1 MIVQIGR
8 REEFDKKLLGE
19 MHKLR
24 AQVFKER
31 KGWDVS
37 VIDEME
43 IDGYDALSP
52 YYMLIQEDTPE
63 AQVFGCWRILDTTG
77 PYMLKNTFP
86 ELLHGKEA
94 PCSPHIWELS
104 RFAINSGQKGS
115 LGFSDCTLE
124 AMRAGPLQPAERH
137 PDAGDGNHR
146 RGGEDDDPC
155 RPGRIAL
162 RSAPEDRHRARG
174 GLAHRTQCQDP
185 DRALR
190 GSAGGTATGGFMT
203 GTCRLAPARSLSER
217 ERLASMPNPL

>member
-124 AMRAGPLQPAERH
+124 AMRALARYSLQNDIQTLVTVTTVGVEKMMIRAGLDVSRFGPHL
-137 PDAGDGNHR
+137 N
-146 RGGEDDDPC
+146 
-155 RPGRIAL
+155 
-162 RSAPEDRHRARG
+162 G

>member
-104 RFAINSGQKGS
+104 RFAINSGQK
-115 LGFSDCTLE
+115 
-124 AMRAGPLQPAERH
+124 
-137 PDAGDGNHR
+137 
-146 RGGEDDDPC
+146 
-155 RPGRIAL
+155 
-162 RSAPEDRHRARG
+162 
-174 GLAHRTQCQDP
+174 
-185 DRALR
+185 
-190 GSAGGTATGGFMT
+190 
-203 GTCRLAPARSLSER
+203 
-217 ERLASMPNPL
+217 

>member
-63 AQVFGCWRILDTTG
+63 AQVFGCWLRESEI
-77 PYMLKNTFP
+77 NQ
-86 ELLHGKEA
+86 EGKARKLWDIE
-94 PCSPHIWELS
+94 E
-104 RFAINSGQKGS
+104 GKG
-115 LGFSDCTLE
+115 
-124 AMRAGPLQPAERH
+124 
-137 PDAGDGNHR
+137 
-146 RGGEDDDPC
+146 
-155 RPGRIAL
+155 I
-162 RSAPEDRHRARG
+162 
-174 GLAHRTQCQDP
+174 
-185 DRALR
+185 
-190 GSAGGTATGGFMT
+190 
-203 GTCRLAPARSLSER
+203 
-217 ERLASMPNPL
+217 

>member
-77 PYMLKNTFP
+77 PYMLKNTFR
-86 ELLHGKEA
+86 
-94 PCSPHIWELS
+94 S
-104 RFAINSGQKGS
+104 F
-115 LGFSDCTLE
+115 CT
-124 AMRAGPLQPAERH
+124 
-137 PDAGDGNHR
+137 
-146 RGGEDDDPC
+146 
-155 RPGRIAL
+155 
-162 RSAPEDRHRARG
+162 ARK
-174 GLAHRTQCQDP
+174 
-185 DRALR
+185 
-190 GSAGGTATGGFMT
+190 
-203 GTCRLAPARSLSER
+203 RLARRTSGNSAVSPSTLDRKARWAFPTVRWRRCARWPATACRTTSR
-217 ERLASMPNPL
+217 RW

>member
-77 PYMLKNTFP
+77 PYMLKN
-86 ELLHGKEA
+86 
-94 PCSPHIWELS
+94 SPIPW
-104 RFAINSGQKGS
+104 
-115 LGFSDCTLE
+115 
-124 AMRAGPLQPAERH
+124 
-137 PDAGDGNHR
+137 
-146 RGGEDDDPC
+146 
-155 RPGRIAL
+155 
-162 RSAPEDRHRARG
+162 
-174 GLAHRTQCQDP
+174 
-185 DRALR
+185 
-190 GSAGGTATGGFMT
+190 
-203 GTCRLAPARSLSER
+203 
-217 ERLASMPNPL
+217 

>member
-124 AMRAGPLQPAERH
+124 AMRALARYSLQN
-137 PDAGDGNHR
+137 D
-146 RGGEDDDPC
+146 
-155 RPGRIAL
+155 IQTL
-162 RSAPEDRHRARG
+162 
-174 GLAHRTQCQDP
+174 
-185 DRALR
+185 
-190 GSAGGTATGGFMT
+190 
-203 GTCRLAPARSLSER
+203 
-217 ERLASMPNPL
+217 

>member
-124 AMRAGPLQPAERH
+124 AMRALARYSLQN
-137 PDAGDGNHR
+137 DIQTLVTVTTV
-146 RGGEDDDPC
+146 DDPC